1 MLVAKV
7 PAEGASGQ
15 LPKGAFV
22 LDLAAGTCACPGGQQ
37 TADLRPLKGGGGLFH
52 FAAAT
57 CAACPL
63 RAQCVKGAGGRT
75 VRVHPQEGLLQAARA
90 RQASPAGRADR
101 VRRQVVEH
109 RIARL
114 VQLGIRQA
122 RYVGRTKTLFQLL
135 MAAAVANLTLL
146 ANAGPDGTASAAVA
160 GAVLALAGLLLAHR
174 SRPARPGGPHL
185 APAAAGRWVRWGR
198 PLASLIPPHRR
209 QDGRFSAG
217 LLAARD
223 SQE

>member
-1 MLVAKV
+1 M
-7 PAEGASGQ
+7 
-15 LPKGAFV
+15 
-22 LDLAAGTCACPGGQQ
+22 
-37 TADLRPLKGGGGLFH
+37 FH

-75 VRVHPQEGLLQAARA
+75 VRVHPQEALLQVARA
-90 RQASPAGRADR
+90 RQAGPARLADQ
-101 VRRQVVEH
+101 VRRQAVEH

-146 ANAGPDGTASAAVA
+146 ANTATATGDCMIVA
-160 GAVLALAGLLLAHR
+160 GACCALLAVILAPRSHPDSPQKPNPEVR
-174 SRPARPGGPHL
+174 WLAPRPAGAALLQASTWPNTFRTATSRPA
-185 APAAAGRWVRWGR
+185 
-198 PLASLIPPHRR
+198 
-209 QDGRFSAG
+209 F
-217 LLAARD
+217 
-223 SQE
+223 